1 MSKVQKIEAELE
13 KLSPA
18 EMLQVR
24 DWLDDFLEDQM
35 QFTNEFEAKV
45 QEAER
50 DMAAGNASRK
60 RQSAPR
66 R

>member
-18 EMLQVR
+18 EMLEVR

-35 QFTNEFEAKV
+35 QFTDEFEGKV
-45 QEAER
+45 QQAER
-50 DMAAGNASRK
+50 DMAAGKTSRTRSSGP
-60 RQSAPR
+60 RQ
-66 R
+66 

>member
-13 KLSPA
+13 KLSRA

-35 QFTNEFEAKV
+35 QFTDEFEAKI
-45 QEAER
+45 QLAER
-50 DMAAGNASRK
+50 DMAAGNASRT
-60 RQSAPR
+60 RQGAR